1 MKQIKNQLNLLHILD
16 AMGGWGK
23 CILGHK
29 QCSLQILILIFSIC
43 TGIAQNKSYNLN
55 NTVGRDSKDISILTQ
70 KSAITFRN
78 AQRFRELSLNPII
91 QNAEIVRVNDT
102 ILLDLFS
109 DKQYKATV
117 YSTNVDINGTFS
129 IRAKL
134 IDFDYSYCVITTSN
148 GKSFMTIEVPENSE
162 LYLLNYNDQTNSYYL
177 LQIDKSKQ
185 KALEGAPSLI
195 PPANP
200 EMNSNSKK
208 KIEDDSLNLKSS
220 KTATVISKDSVSKII
235 TQDDPFIRDTITV
248 MIVYTPSAAA
258 WAGTNEAGINNTI
271 GLLMAKA
278 QLALD
283 NSNTLITFKLVHT
296 EQVNYTELNTDA
308 DIYNLTNTDD
318 GYMDNVHSLRTAYC
332 ADLVV
337 LLENVS
343 FTGGIA
349 WLLDSATGDPDH
361 AFSLIRVQQASWTY
375 TTIHEMGH
383 NMGCSHHKLQNFQ
396 PGPGLYSYSAGWR
409 WTGNSNV
416 KYCSVMTYESGL
428 YFTDGINA
436 TQVPYFSN
444 PDIKFQG
451 VAVGDSVDAD
461 NARTLRQ
468 TRSVVAGYRVGC
480 NSAPPTSQASSL
492 TSSSLTDHSMTVGW
506 TRGNGTSVLVVAR
519 EGNAVGSDPVS
530 GLSYTASATFGS
542 GSQIGTGNYVVYNG
556 TGSSVDLTQLTAGTT
571 YYFAIYEYNLANY
584 NYLVP
589 SLTGNATTTGI
600 APYCKA
606 GSLAT
611 TEEYISKVEIGSIA
625 QVSGRGIG
633 GYQDYTSQVS
643 TMQIGRN
650 DSVKISVTNPY
661 RTDQILIWIDWNQDN
676 DFADAGENVYSSRVS
691 PFTSP
696 HTSLNFSPPV
706 GATIGTTRMRIR
718 LHDSA
723 DRPNTTPCGNSGWGE
738 VEDYG
743 INVIAAC
750 IPPVAPAIGLI
761 TQLTYTLA
769 TGSVVLNGLPGT
781 GIWTLTRIPGGTTA
795 TGTGTSFIIS
805 GLATGTY
812 TFTVT
817 NDSGCTSVEST
828 NVVIDAQ
835 PQLPIAN
842 AGLDQSVN
850 EGVSV
855 TLDGSASHDP
865 GENPLTYLWTAP
877 VEITLDLPTTSHPAF
892 IAPEV
897 STDTS
902 YTFSLV
908 MNNGIINSH
917 EDQVVVTVNN
927 IPVIRA
933 VLTVYLEGFY
943 NEVSGLMNTTL
954 NDRSLMPLSQPYT
967 VTPWNYSGG
976 EAVTSIPADV
986 VDWVL
991 VELRQATNANLAT
1004 SATILAKRAAF
1015 LTRNGRIADLDG
1027 ISPLSF
1033 VNYSLSGGN
1042 NLYVVI
1048 HHRNHLSIMSA
1059 TSAELNNGQ
1068 YHFDFTTG
1076 IARVYGAGKGYKQV
1090 GSVFAMVAGDIDK
1103 DGNIY
1108 VSDYNKWA
1116 AGFGTATG
1124 YFDNDLDMDGN
1135 SYITDYNKWASNFGT
1150 AEAYLKSIPT
1160 KSKYFSC
1167 VPK

>member
-1 MKQIKNQLNLLHILD
+1 MKKNQIPPNRFPLSEWLSDLRKFIFRN
-16 AMGGWGK
+16 
-23 CILGHK
+23 K
-29 QCSLQILILIFSIC
+29 QGSLQILILIFSIY
-43 TGIAQNKSYNLN
+43 TGIAQNRSYNLN
-55 NTVGRDSKDISILTQ
+55 DAPCRDSKDILFSAK
-70 KSAITFRN
+70 KSAITFNN
-78 AQRFRELSLNPII
+78 AQRFRELSLNPIV

-109 DKQYKATV
+109 DKKYKAAV

-134 IDFDYSYCVITTSN
+134 IDFDFSYCVITTSN
-148 GKSFMTIEVPENSE
+148 GRSFMTIEVPENSE
-162 LYLLNYNDQTNSYYL
+162 LYMSNFDNQTNRYYL

-195 PPANP
+195 PPANH
-200 EMNSNSKK
+200 ELNSNSKK
-208 KIEDDSLNLKSS
+208 KIQGDSLNLKPS
-220 KTATVISKDSVSKII
+220 KIATVISENSVSKII
-235 TQDDPFIRDTITV
+235 TQNDPLIRDTTTV
-248 MIVYTPSAAA
+248 MIVYTPGAAT
-258 WAGTNEAGINNTI
+258 WSGTNEASINNTI

-283 NSNTLITFKLVHT
+283 NSNTLITLKLVHT

-308 DIYNLTNTDD
+308 DIYNLTNKDD
-318 GYMDNVHSLRTAYC
+318 GFMDNVHSLRTSYC

-337 LLENVS
+337 LLENIS

-349 WLLDSATGDPDH
+349 WLLDSTSGDPDH
-361 AFSLIRVQQASWTY
+361 AFSLVRVQQASWTY
-375 TTIHEMGH
+375 TTIHEIGH

-396 PGPGLYSYSAGWR
+396 AGPGLYSYSAGWR
-409 WTGNSNV
+409 WTGTSNV
-416 KYCSVMTYESGL
+416 KYCSVMTYESGI

-451 VAVGDSVDAD
+451 VAVGDSVEAD

-468 TRSVVAGYRVGC
+468 TRSVVSGYRVGC
-480 NSAPPTSQASSL
+480 NSAPPTSQAISF
-492 TSSSLTDHSMTVGW
+492 TSSALTDSSMTVGW
-506 TRGNGTSVLVVAR
+506 TRGNGTSVLVIAR

-530 GLSYTASATFGS
+530 GLSYTASAAFGG
-542 GSQIGTGNYVVYNG
+542 GSQIGTGNFVVYNG

-571 YYFAIYEYNLANY
+571 YYFAIYEFNSANY

-589 SLTGNATTTGI
+589 SLTGNATTTGT
-600 APYCKA
+600 APYCTA

-625 QVSGRGIG
+625 QVSGRGSG

-676 DFADAGENVYSSRVS
+676 DFGDASENVYSSSVS

-696 HTSLNFSPPV
+696 HTISNISPPV

-718 LHDSA
+718 LHDSGS
-723 DRPNTTPCGNSGWGE
+723 RPNTTPCGNSGWGE

-743 INVIAAC
+743 INVISAC
-750 IPPVAPAIGLI
+750 IPPTATSIGPI
-761 TQLTYTLA
+761 TQPSYTLA
-769 TGSVVLNGLPGT
+769 TGSVVLNGLPAIGT
-781 GIWTLTRIPGGTTA
+781 WTLTRIPGGTTA
-795 TGTGTSFIIS
+795 TGTGASSTIS

-812 TFTVT
+812 AFTVT
-817 NDSGCTSVEST
+817 NDSDCTSVESA

-850 EGVSV
+850 EGITV
-855 TLDGSASHDP
+855 TLDGSASYDH
-865 GENPLTYLWTAP
+865 GENPLTYLWIAP
-877 VEITLDLPTTSHPAF
+877 VGITLDLPTSSHPTF

-897 STDTS
+897 STNTS
-902 YTFSLV
+902 YTFTLV
-908 MNNGIINSH
+908 VNNGMINSH

-927 IPVIRA
+927 IPVIRT

-943 NEVSGLMNTTL
+943 NEVTGLMNTTL
-954 NDRSLMPLSQPYT
+954 NDRSLMPRSQPYT
-967 VTPWNYSGG
+967 VTPWNYLGN
-976 EAVTSIPADV
+976 EALTAIPADV

-1015 LTRNGRIADLDG
+1015 LKSNGRIVDLDG
-1027 ISPLSF
+1027 VSSLSF
-1033 VNYSLSGGN
+1033 VNYSLSEGK

-1059 TSAELNNGQ
+1059 TGAVLNGGQ

-1076 IARVYGAGKGYKQV
+1076 IAQVYGAERGYKQV
-1090 GSVFAMVAGDIDK
+1090 GTVFAMVTGDIDK

-1108 VSDYNKWA
+1108 VSDYNAWA
-1116 AGFGTATG
+1116 AGYGITRG

-1135 SYITDYNKWASNFGT
+1135 SYVTDYNKWTANFGT
-1150 AEAYLKSIPT
+1150 AGASLKSMVT
-1160 KSKYFSC
+1160 KSRYFSC